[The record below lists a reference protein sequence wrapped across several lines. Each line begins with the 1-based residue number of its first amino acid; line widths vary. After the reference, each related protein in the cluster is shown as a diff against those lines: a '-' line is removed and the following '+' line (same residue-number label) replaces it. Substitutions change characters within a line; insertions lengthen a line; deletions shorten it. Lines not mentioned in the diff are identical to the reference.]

1 MEVAIPEFQVIF
13 TREVRNAVIGSGI
26 YGVTN
31 SRSEAD
37 TILKISIMEQTRD
50 SLARVSDDT
59 GLSDVL
65 SVEILANYVLEN
77 RSGDTLR
84 EGDQI
89 VRGQILRE
97 EGFAESFR
105 QTTPALATSLA
116 NRVVENAFV
125 TW

>member
-37 TILKISIMEQTRD
+37 SILKISIMEQTRD